1 MEELREE
8 VDVKE
13 SFRWKLMRRHLT
25 GAGHVERVGGE
36 RLTKRADALRMEG
49 RRRREGPILRRYDCL
64 KRYMAGVEG

>member
-25 GAGHVERVGGE
+25 GAGRGDRWWRGH
-36 RLTKRADALRMEG
+36 
-49 RRRREGPILRRYDCL
+49 
-64 KRYMAGVEG
+64 